1 MALFAAL
8 SYAVTQS
15 GRGGGNIDR
24 EQEELDLAVN
34 EQCIGSVEY
43 GVNKLKVLNNCPDA
57 EVSYELPNGLN
68 ENANNPSDTSCFV
81 FHEDGGDITPCG
93 SFLELS
99 ITTGNITMAGDTST
113 IVLLSGGSFLTCPS
127 WSGDQCNF
135 ALSNDGTNFVAG
147 PPGNRICYHRGDGS
161 DPARAGSTFRNNFLD
176 MVCLSACGGTPLQY
190 GGAGSNPVTHYI
202 EDDFSVTPYTG
213 TCANILNRAR
223 CGCW

>member
-15 GRGGGNIDR
+15 SRGGGGIDR

-43 GVNKLKVLNNCPDA
+43 GVNKPKVLNNCPDA

-99 ITTGNITMAGDTST
+99 ITTGNITTAGDTST

-127 WSGDQCNF
+127 WAGGNQCDL
-135 ALSNDGTNFVAG
+135 ALSNDGTNFTS
-147 PPGNRICYHRGDGS
+147 PFNICYHRGDGS
-161 DPARAGSTFRNNFLD
+161 DPARSGSTFQRAFQD
-176 MVCLSACGGTPLQY
+176 SACLSACGGIPTQY
-190 GGAGSNPVTHYI
+190 NSAGSSPVTHYI
-202 EDDFSVTPYTG
+202 EDDFSITPYTG
-213 TCANILNRAR
+213 VCANILFRLT
-223 CGCW
+223 CDCW